1 MFFFQGKLFIGKV
14 LMNTRNFVL
23 FTCAE
28 HQNNSKTDLFIQT
41 YHQYH
46 KICFCSCFNSTI
58 TPMYL
63 ALNKMHD
70 GMQL

>member
-14 LMNTRNFVL
+14 LKNTRNFVL

-28 HQNNSKTDLFIQT
+28 HQNNSKTDLT

-46 KICFCSCFNSTI
+46 KICGRLVTEE
-58 TPMYL
+58 
-63 ALNKMHD
+63 KEHKK
-70 GMQL
+70 